1 MRGKTKLLYI
11 LLTLIT
17 ALSMAIWTTYHFSQ
31 TNPFQKSFQLA
42 ILTAVAVLVSSIIVY
57 YLLLYLFYPLISHYG
72 KRTKSKSKTKAVKVV
87 PNRAK
92 PDQKE
97 KAKADIPDKER
108 KKEPDSSSDDQKEE
122 LSTAEVLV
130 VLPYELSFLLAKES
144 IQNLAFGKIKK
155 EDKASGIV
163 EGSTGIVPS
172 VHKIRLNIRSITEH
186 STVID
191 ISIDASSREKSETDK
206 QKFITKISQFLRN
219 REAFYNG

>member
-1 MRGKTKLLYI
+1 
-11 LLTLIT
+11 
-17 ALSMAIWTTYHFSQ
+17 MAVWTTYHFSQ

-42 ILTAVAVLVSSIIVY
+42 ILTAVAVLVSSIIIY

-72 KRTKSKSKTKAVKVV
+72 KRTKSKSKAKTKTVKVV
-87 PNRAK
+87 PDRAK

-108 KKEPDSSSDDQKEE
+108 KKEPDNSSDDQKEA

-144 IQNLAFGKIKK
+144 IQNLAFGKITK

-172 VHKIRLNIRSITEH
+172 VHKIRLNTRSITEH

-206 QKFITKISQFLRN
+206 QKFITKISQFLRK